1 MSETPPSERS
11 GLGRAFRD
19 WVRGLFGQSD
29 PTRLRENIEELLE
42 AKPGEPRESETEAPR
57 PELGADEREMLGNI
71 LDFGELKVDDVK
83 IPRADIVAVEAGASF
98 EDLMRIFVETRKSRL
113 PVYRETLDDVIGM
126 VHIKDIAPFW
136 AASRDFALER
146 VLRRI
151 PVVPATKRALSL
163 LAEMRKS
170 RQQLAVVV
178 DEYGCVDGL
187 VTIED
192 LIERIVGKID
202 DEYDTVGAPLMVEK
216 AGAVEADARVKI
228 EDTEARVG
236 EGLRTDELPPEIDTI
251 GGLVVALAGHVPV
264 PGERIEHPRGPVFEV
279 IDSDRRR
286 VKRLR
291 IHGRVAPI
299 ES

>member
-1 MSETPPSERS
+1 
-11 GLGRAFRD
+11 
-19 WVRGLFGQSD
+19 
-29 PTRLRENIEELLE
+29 
-42 AKPGEPRESETEAPR
+42 
-57 PELGADEREMLGNI
+57 
-71 LDFGELKVDDVK
+71 
-83 IPRADIVAVEAGASF
+83 
-98 EDLMRIFVETRKSRL
+98 
-113 PVYRETLDDVIGM
+113 
-126 VHIKDIAPFW
+126 
-136 AASRDFALER
+136 
-146 VLRRI
+146 
-151 PVVPATKRALSL
+151 
-163 LAEMRKS
+163 
-170 RQQLAVVV
+170 
-178 DEYGCVDGL
+178 

-228 EDTEARVG
+228 EDAEARVG